1 MTASHTQPEIEMRK
15 FNLEEA
21 KTGKPVVTRTG
32 RPVRI
37 LCWDAKGRDPIV
49 GLVELETTS
58 YLIQCGKDGVFQHGC
73 ETDQD
78 LFMKSEKKEG
88 YIYFELSE
96 VYKKTGIIE
105 TFGVF
110 ESFEDASELS
120 NSYNNPIISKI
131 TWKE

>member
-1 MTASHTQPEIEMRK
+1 MRK

-21 KTGKPVVTRTG
+21 KAGKAVVTRTG

-37 LCWDAKGRDPIV
+37 LCFDAKGSDPIV
-49 GLVELETTS
+49 GLIELDFTS
-58 YLIQCGKDGVFQHGC
+58 YASTYNESGIFREGV
-73 ETDQD
+73 ESEQD

-88 YIYFELSE
+88 YIFFELSE

-110 ESFEDASELS
+110 ESFEDASELA